1 MKHSRQSHFLSALVF
16 RLAPVLLF
24 LLLWAGAACADTFT
38 CIVPDGQY
46 VNVRKQPS
54 SKAAAWGVMRTGE
67 TIEADPAEIRS
78 GFFKFTFMDH
88 EAYVSVR
95 YFEIEENRD
104 YTVSANGRV
113 RVRKTPGG
121 DACGF
126 IQPGETVR
134 VRAWRRAADGSL
146 WARCPGPKYISAAYL
161 IPVN

>member
-1 MKHSRQSHFLSALVF
+1 MKHIRQSGFVFRVAAALVLT
-16 RLAPVLLF
+16 LAMT
-24 LLLWAGAACADTFT
+24 GAACADTFT
-38 CIVPDGQY
+38 SIVPDGQY

-54 SKAAAWGVMRTGE
+54 GKAATWGVMRTGE

-78 GFFKFTFMDH
+78 GFFRFTFMEH

-104 YTVSANGRV
+104 YTVQANGRV

-121 DACGF
+121 DASGF
-126 IQPGETVR
+126 IKPGETVR

-161 IPVN
+161 IPVD

>member
-1 MKHSRQSHFLSALVF
+1 MTYSRQFFRRLTFALSFALMLLITGSAL
-16 RLAPVLLF
+16 
-24 LLLWAGAACADTFT
+24 ADTFT

-54 SKAAAWGVMRTGE
+54 SKAATWGVMRTGE

-78 GFFKFTFMDH
+78 GFFKFTFMEH

-104 YTVSANGRV
+104 YTVQANGRV

-121 DACGF
+121 DASGF
-126 IQPGETVR
+126 IKPGETVR

-161 IPVN
+161 IPVD

>member
-1 MKHSRQSHFLSALVF
+1 MKHSRQFGFVL
-16 RLAPVLLF
+16 RLAPVFLSLILLS
-24 LLLWAGAACADTFT
+24 AAACADTFT

-54 SKAAAWGVMRTGE
+54 SKAATWGVMRAGE

-78 GFFKFTFMDH
+78 GFFKTTFMEH

-113 RVRKTPGG
+113 RVRKSPGG

-126 IQPGETVR
+126 VQPGETVR
-134 VRAWRRAADGSL
+134 VRAWQRAADGSL
-146 WARCPGPKYISAAYL
+146 WARCPGPKYVSAAYL
-161 IPVN
+161 IPAD